1 MNEKTEERP
10 ESRTQTAGTE
20 NKERKRTDPQR
31 QAQKRT
37 AVAALLMLIP
47 FCAFMY
53 LIFGDTDAG
62 EEPGTGGINTTIPDG
77 KVQRIEASRQKA
89 AEKVEAEALAGEKIQ
104 SLGEAVSLPEP
115 DSALRITTSLPAGG
129 IDRSQDAHREMARQ
143 IESFYSDPAPDPHT
157 ADLERE
163 LERLRGELTAK
174 EAAES
179 LARPDPMELVERQ
192 YALATKYFETPEKA
206 RTEMPAAR
214 GDRVP
219 VTKVRRPPSRIVST
233 LARPSEDSAAA
244 AENTP
249 PRNSGFHTPVGASD
263 ALPANAIRAC
273 IAEDQTVNGNARLK
287 LRLLEPL
294 MAGETE
300 VPENTVLYAA
310 GRIDG
315 RRLSVVVTSIEY
327 GGSIIPVALTAYDT
341 DGQAGLY
348 IPNTA
353 ERTALKEGAA
363 NIGAGLGTSI
373 SFARSAGQQVAMDV
387 VRGVMSGGSQYL
399 ASKMREAKVSV
410 KAGYGVLLIS
420 EQ

>member
-31 QAQKRT
+31 QAQKENRRGR
-37 AVAALLMLIP
+37 LLMLIP

-53 LIFGDTDAG
+53 LIFGGTDAG

-179 LARPDPMELVERQ
+179 LARPIRWSWSKGNTLWLRSIS
-192 YALATKYFETPEKA
+192 
-206 RTEMPAAR
+206 
-214 GDRVP
+214 
-219 VTKVRRPPSRIVST
+219 RRPKRRGRKCRRQEAIGFRSRKCGVPRVGSYRRWPVLRRIPRPPQRTPRRVIPDST
-233 LARPSEDSAAA
+233 
-244 AENTP
+244 
-249 PRNSGFHTPVGASD
+249 PR
-263 ALPANAIRAC
+263 
-273 IAEDQTVNGNARLK
+273 
-287 LRLLEPL
+287 
-294 MAGETE
+294 
-300 VPENTVLYAA
+300 
-310 GRIDG
+310 
-315 RRLSVVVTSIEY
+315 
-327 GGSIIPVALTAYDT
+327 
-341 DGQAGLY
+341 
-348 IPNTA
+348 
-353 ERTALKEGAA
+353 
-363 NIGAGLGTSI
+363 
-373 SFARSAGQQVAMDV
+373 
-387 VRGVMSGGSQYL
+387 
-399 ASKMREAKVSV
+399 
-410 KAGYGVLLIS
+410 
-420 EQ
+420 

>member
-1 MNEKTEERP
+1 MNEKTEDRP

-143 IESFYSDPAPDPHT
+143 IEPFYSDPAPAPRT
-157 ADLERE
+157 EELERE
-163 LERLRGELTAK
+163 LERLRGELAAK

-206 RTEMPAAR
+206 RTEMPVAK

-249 PRNSGFHTPVGASD
+249 PR
-263 ALPANAIRAC
+263 
-273 IAEDQTVNGNARLK
+273 
-287 LRLLEPL
+287 
-294 MAGETE
+294 
-300 VPENTVLYAA
+300 
-310 GRIDG
+310 
-315 RRLSVVVTSIEY
+315 
-327 GGSIIPVALTAYDT
+327 
-341 DGQAGLY
+341 
-348 IPNTA
+348 
-353 ERTALKEGAA
+353 
-363 NIGAGLGTSI
+363 
-373 SFARSAGQQVAMDV
+373 
-387 VRGVMSGGSQYL
+387 
-399 ASKMREAKVSV
+399 
-410 KAGYGVLLIS
+410 
-420 EQ
+420 

>member
-1 MNEKTEERP
+1 M
-10 ESRTQTAGTE
+10 
-20 NKERKRTDPQR
+20 
-31 QAQKRT
+31 
-37 AVAALLMLIP
+37 
-47 FCAFMY
+47 
-53 LIFGDTDAG
+53 
-62 EEPGTGGINTTIPDG
+62 
-77 KVQRIEASRQKA
+77 
-89 AEKVEAEALAGEKIQ
+89 
-104 SLGEAVSLPEP
+104 
-115 DSALRITTSLPAGG
+115 
-129 IDRSQDAHREMARQ
+129 
-143 IESFYSDPAPDPHT
+143 
-157 ADLERE
+157 
-163 LERLRGELTAK
+163 
-174 EAAES
+174 
-179 LARPDPMELVERQ
+179 
-192 YALATKYFETPEKA
+192 
-206 RTEMPAAR
+206 
-214 GDRVP
+214 
-219 VTKVRRPPSRIVST
+219 
-233 LARPSEDSAAA
+233 
-244 AENTP
+244 
-249 PRNSGFHTPVGASD
+249 
-263 ALPANAIRAC
+263 PANAIRTC
-273 IAEDQTVNGNARLK
+273 IAEDQTVNGDARLK

-315 RRLSVVVTSIEY
+315 QRLSVVVTSIEY

-363 NIGAGLGTSI
+363 SIGAGLGTSI

>member
-143 IESFYSDPAPDPHT
+143 IESFYSDPAPAPRT
-157 ADLERE
+157 EELERE
-163 LERLRGELTAK
+163 LERLRGELAAK

-206 RTEMPAAR
+206 RTEMPVAK

-233 LARPSEDSAAA
+233 LARPSEDSATA
-244 AENTP
+244 P

-263 ALPANAIRAC
+263 TLPANAIRAC
-273 IAEDQTVNGNARLK
+273 IAEYQTVNGNTRLK

-300 VPENTVLYAA
+300 VPENAVLYAV

-315 RRLSVVVTSIEY
+315 QRLSVVVTSIEY
-327 GGSIIPVALTAYDT
+327 GGCIIPVALTAYDT

-363 NIGAGLGTSI
+363 SIGAGLGTSI

>member
-77 KVQRIEASRQKA
+77 KVQRIEASRQKV

-143 IESFYSDPAPDPHT
+143 IESFYSDPAPAPRT
-157 ADLERE
+157 EELERE
-163 LERLRGELTAK
+163 LERLRGELAAK

-192 YALATKYFETPEKA
+192 YALATKYFETPEKV
-206 RTEMPAAR
+206 RTEM
-214 GDRVP
+214 
-219 VTKVRRPPSRIVST
+219 
-233 LARPSEDSAAA
+233 
-244 AENTP
+244 
-249 PRNSGFHTPVGASD
+249 
-263 ALPANAIRAC
+263 
-273 IAEDQTVNGNARLK
+273 
-287 LRLLEPL
+287 
-294 MAGETE
+294 
-300 VPENTVLYAA
+300 PENTVLYAA

-315 RRLSVVVTSIEY
+315 QRLSVVVTSIEY

-363 NIGAGLGTSI
+363 SIGAGLGTSI

>member
-53 LIFGDTDAG
+53 LIFG
-62 EEPGTGGINTTIPDG
+62 GTGGINTTIPDG

-273 IAEDQTVNGNARLK
+273 IAENQTVNGDARLK

-348 IPNTA
+348 IPDTA

>member
-20 NKERKRTDPQR
+20 NKERKRADPQR

-53 LIFGDTDAG
+53 LIFGGADAG

-89 AEKVEAEALAGEKIQ
+89 AEKVEAEALAGNKIQ

-143 IESFYSDPAPDPHT
+143 IESFYSDPAPAPRT

-163 LERLRGELTAK
+163 LERLRGELAAK

-206 RTEMPAAR
+206 RTEIPAAR

-233 LARPSEDSAAA
+233 LARPSEDSATA
-244 AENTP
+244 P
-249 PRNSGFHTPVGASD
+249 PRNSGFHT
-263 ALPANAIRAC
+263 
-273 IAEDQTVNGNARLK
+273 
-287 LRLLEPL
+287 
-294 MAGETE
+294 
-300 VPENTVLYAA
+300 
-310 GRIDG
+310 
-315 RRLSVVVTSIEY
+315 LS
-327 GGSIIPVALTAYDT
+327 
-341 DGQAGLY
+341 
-348 IPNTA
+348 
-353 ERTALKEGAA
+353 
-363 NIGAGLGTSI
+363 
-373 SFARSAGQQVAMDV
+373 
-387 VRGVMSGGSQYL
+387 
-399 ASKMREAKVSV
+399 
-410 KAGYGVLLIS
+410 LIHI
-420 EQ
+420 

>member
-1 MNEKTEERP
+1 
-10 ESRTQTAGTE
+10 
-20 NKERKRTDPQR
+20 
-31 QAQKRT
+31 
-37 AVAALLMLIP
+37 MLIP

-53 LIFGDTDAG
+53 LIFGGADAG

-89 AEKVEAEALAGEKIQ
+89 AEKVEAEALAGNKIQ
-104 SLGEAVSLPEP
+104 SLGEVVSLPEP

-129 IDRSQDAHREMARQ
+129 IDRSQDAHREMTRQ
-143 IESFYSDPAPDPHT
+143 IESFYSDPAPAPRT
-157 ADLERE
+157 EELERE
-163 LERLRGELTAK
+163 LERLRGELAAK

-273 IAEDQTVNGNARLK
+273 IAEDQTVNGDARLK

-315 RRLSVVVTSIEY
+315 SACRSSSPRSNTGAASFRSLLRPTIRTAGRTPYPQY
-327 GGSIIPVALTAYDT
+327 GGTH
-341 DGQAGLY
+341 
-348 IPNTA
+348 
-353 ERTALKEGAA
+353 GA
-363 NIGAGLGTSI
+363 
-373 SFARSAGQQVAMDV
+373 Q
-387 VRGVMSGGSQYL
+387 GGSRRYRGRSGHEHILRPQRGDSRWRWTSC
-399 ASKMREAKVSV
+399 AA
-410 KAGYGVLLIS
+410 
-420 EQ
+420 